1 MLTLAAAAV
10 RCFSGRDQRAY
21 SPHADAPWS
30 LVSGPW
36 PLPLRPWPL
45 AIRPSPLAPRL
56 SQGVTLLEL
65 LIVLAIMAFVAGIV
79 IPRFGGPV
87 STSEL
92 RASAR
97 QLAAGLRLA
106 QSEAVAERRETFL
119 VLDVA
124 GKRFKVD
131 RDPQEHKLPSH
142 VELKLF
148 TAQSDLVNESIGAI
162 RFFPDGGSNGG
173 RITVASG
180 ERKFEG
186 DVDWLTGRIAILE

>member
-1 MLTLAAAAV
+1 MSAAH
-10 RCFSGRDQRAY
+10 SQR
-21 SPHADAPWS
+21 
-30 LVSGPW
+30 
-36 PLPLRPWPL
+36 
-45 AIRPSPLAPRL
+45 
-56 SQGVTLLEL
+56 GVTLLEL
-65 LIVLAIMAFVAGIV
+65 LIVIALMAIVAGFV
-79 IPRFGGPV
+79 IPRFGGPI

-106 QSEAVAERRETFL
+106 RSEAVSERRETFL

-131 RDPQEHKLPSH
+131 NDPHEHRLPSK

-148 TAQSDLVNESIGAI
+148 TAQNDLVSESVGSI

-180 ERKFEG
+180 ERKF
-186 DVDWLTGRIAILE
+186 DVDIDWLTGRVAILQ